1 MDIGLEQNGTWN
13 SYILHASAVSWDIFR
28 HTQVAD
34 IAHWAPWVLCAVDTD
49 IWHHDTHLFCD
60 AGLQRLLAAWAARAQ
75 VSPDSGSRRDYPHE
89 MAASSH
95 SVSLIKTQ
103 LSLCFMLRMVIN
115 FLKDKRFLAPSGSQG
130 VALCACLSRAII
142 LHHYGPDRQAT
153 ELCALRLSLKYIV
166 LLYFYVFVSS
176 WTTYMSVIFSQC
188 YISVRQFRKLKVITS
203 IWIIQDQRR
212 NTKTVL
218 QNVIL
223 NLNNSWDTF

>member
-34 IAHWAPWVLCAVDTD
+34 IAHGAPSVLCAVDTD
-49 IWHHDTHLFCD
+49 IWHHDIIVTSWHRDTHLFCD

-115 FLKDKRFLAPSGSQG
+115 FLKDKRFLAPSGFQG
-130 VALCACLSRAII
+130 VALYACLSRAII
-142 LHHYGPDRQAT
+142 LHHYGPDLQAT
-153 ELCALRLSLKYIV
+153 ELCALRLNLKYIV

-188 YISVRQFRKLKVITS
+188 
-203 IWIIQDQRR
+203 
-212 NTKTVL
+212 
-218 QNVIL
+218 
-223 NLNNSWDTF
+223 

>member
-1 MDIGLEQNGTWN
+1 MLSNIWSLIDNKLFQHSVSTIMISIHSIPIQFVSSQALHRYKIQSNGHWTWTKRN
-13 SYILHASAVSWDIFR
+13 LKLLHSTSASAVSWDTFR

-49 IWHHDTHLFCD
+49 IWDHDTHLFCD

-115 FLKDKRFLAPSGSQG
+115 FLKDKQ
-130 VALCACLSRAII
+130 
-142 LHHYGPDRQAT
+142 
-153 ELCALRLSLKYIV
+153 
-166 LLYFYVFVSS
+166 
-176 WTTYMSVIFSQC
+176 
-188 YISVRQFRKLKVITS
+188 
-203 IWIIQDQRR
+203 
-212 NTKTVL
+212 
-218 QNVIL
+218 
-223 NLNNSWDTF
+223 

>member
-34 IAHWAPWVLCAVDTD
+34 IAHWAPVACAVDTD

-103 LSLCFMLRMVIN
+103 LSLCFMLRLVIN
-115 FLKDKRFLAPSGSQG
+115 FLKDKRFLAPSRSSS
-130 VALCACLSRAII
+130 LCLSVQSN
-142 LHHYGPDRQAT
+142 HSSS
-153 ELCALRLSLKYIV
+153 LCPGSSSYWTLRSEAEPNIH
-166 LLYFYVFVSS
+166 
-176 WTTYMSVIFSQC
+176 
-188 YISVRQFRKLKVITS
+188 RP
-203 IWIIQDQRR
+203 
-212 NTKTVL
+212 
-218 QNVIL
+218 VIL
-223 NLNNSWDTF
+223 LCLCL